1 MEAAMPTK
9 SPAPTETTNDKK
21 TAEVSG
27 TQLTESSASREAVFD
42 IFRRWG
48 YLQATLD
55 PLGQYL
61 PPEPFPTSAPESG
74 SPDSALAGWGGDGP
88 DAQEARRYYCGS
100 IGAEFMHIPSPEK
113 RAWLQQRLEDP
124 SHLDAGP
131 GPGLIDQKRI
141 LSDLIRADLFE
152 QVIQQR
158 YLGTKRFSLEGL
170 TVLIPFLD
178 QLFTTAA
185 ENGVTR
191 SVFAM
196 SHRGR
201 LNVMVNTVGRKSK
214 EIFSKFE
221 DVNPETTMGGGDV
234 KYHMG
239 ATGDFTTANGKTVAL
254 HLASNPSHL
263 EAADPVIM
271 GRARARQD
279 RALASGDPTGP
290 KQILPMIIHGDAA
303 FAGQGIWAETLN
315 LATIDGFSVGG
326 TIQVI
331 VNNLLGF
338 TANPEESNSSR
349 FASDLAKRLP
359 IPIFH
364 VNSEDPEAV
373 VRIAALAADYRN
385 AFNSDVV
392 IDLIGYR
399 RHGHSEVDDPTVTQP
414 RRYALI
420 KDHAPLFKLYAQ
432 KLSTDITAEVTAVQ
446 QELLEA
452 QRAAAKSDAK
462 EDREAKKSEANA
474 AKKAGGFGSFVMKR
488 LHSLPDYWN
497 NYCGGPLSPNDNPIT
512 GLDAAEISA
521 LTHKLTHAPD
531 GFHVHPKVAKLLEQ
545 RSEMGNNR
553 RPIDYGF
560 AELLAYASLLKNGTP
575 VRLSGQDSQRGTF
588 NQRHSVLIDTETEVR
603 WSPLSNIAPNQGRWQ
618 VYNSILSEAAVL
630 GYEYGYARDYPEAL
644 VLWEAQFGDF
654 ANGAQIIIDQ
664 FLAAG
669 EAKWGLLSGVVL
681 LLPHGYEGQGP
692 EHSSARIERYLQLA
706 AQQNMQITQPSTAAQ
721 YFHLLRR
728 QAMRKWR
735 KPLIVFTPKS
745 MLRHA
750 DAMSTVPDFSAQRF
764 QPVLPDTSVA
774 NAVRLLLC
782 SGKIGHNLRVERAKR
797 KIDDVAILFVDE
809 LYPWPEADL
818 SAAIAQHP
826 NAKEIVWVQEEPA
839 NMGALN
845 YVMPRLRKLAGNRAV
860 LSVKRTASASPATGS
875 PKAHELEE
883 KTLIDLAFGL

>member
-1 MEAAMPTK
+1 MEIAMPSK
-9 SPAPTETTNDKK
+9 SPAATEALPTKK
-21 TAEVSG
+21 QQTPEPP
-27 TQLTESSASREAVFD
+27 ASREAVFD

-48 YLQATLD
+48 YLQASLD

-61 PPEPFPTSAPESG
+61 PPEPFPTSAP
-74 SPDSALAGWGGDGP
+74 DGP

-100 IGAEFMHIPSPEK
+100 IGAEFMHIPSPER
-113 RAWLQQRLEDP
+113 RAWIQQRLEDP
-124 SHLDAGP
+124 TRLDATP

-185 ENGVTR
+185 ENGVRR

-201 LNVMVNTVGRKSK
+201 LNVMVNTVGRKSS

-221 DVNPETTMGGGDV
+221 DVHPETTMGGGDV

-239 ATGDFTTANGKTVAL
+239 ATGDFTTANGKTIAL

-271 GRARARQD
+271 GRTRARQD
-279 RALASGDPTGP
+279 RAEAGGNKEATR
-290 KQILPMIIHGDAA
+290 QTLPMIIHGDAA

-315 LATIDGFSVGG
+315 LATIEGFSVGG

-364 VNSEDPEAV
+364 VNAEDPEAV
-373 VRIAALAADYRN
+373 VRIAALAADYRDT
-385 AFNSDVV
+385 FSSDVV

-420 KDHAPLFKLYAQ
+420 KDHPPLYKLYAE
-432 KLSTDITAEVTAVQ
+432 KLGADITAEVAATQ
-446 QELLEA
+446 NDLLEA
-452 QRAAAKSDAK
+452 QRSAAKSDAK
-462 EDREAKKSEANA
+462 DEKAAKKS
-474 AKKAGGFGSFVMKR
+474 GGLQNFVMKR

-497 NYCGGPLSPNDNPIT
+497 NYTGGAHSPDDNPVT
-512 GLDAAEISA
+512 GLEATEVSA
-521 LTHKLTHAPD
+521 LTQKLTTAPE
-531 GFHVHPKVAKLLEQ
+531 GFHVHPKVAKLMEQ
-545 RSEMGNNR
+545 RVEMGNNK

-560 AELLAYASLLKNGTP
+560 AELLAYASLLKTGTP
-575 VRLSGQDSQRGTF
+575 VRLTGQDSQRGTF

-603 WSPLSNIAPNQGRWQ
+603 WSPLSHIAPNQGRWQ
-618 VYNSILSEAAVL
+618 VYNSMLSEAAVL
-630 GYEYGYARDYPEAL
+630 GYEYGYARDYPETL

-669 EAKWGLLSGVVL
+669 EAKWGLLSGIVL

-706 AQQNMQITQPSTAAQ
+706 AQENIQVTQPSTAAQ

-728 QAMRKWR
+728 QALRKWR

-745 MLRHA
+745 MLRHP
-750 DAMSTVPDFSAQRF
+750 DAMSTVPDLGAERF
-764 QPVLPDTSVA
+764 LPVVPDTSIA
-774 NAVRLLLC
+774 NAVRVVLC

-797 KIDDVAILFVDE
+797 KIEDTAIIFVDE
-809 LYPWPEADL
+809 LYPWPEAEVT
-818 SAAIAQHP
+818 AAIAQHP

-839 NMGALN
+839 NMGPLN
-845 YVMPRLRKLAGNRAV
+845 YVMPLLRKLAGNRAV